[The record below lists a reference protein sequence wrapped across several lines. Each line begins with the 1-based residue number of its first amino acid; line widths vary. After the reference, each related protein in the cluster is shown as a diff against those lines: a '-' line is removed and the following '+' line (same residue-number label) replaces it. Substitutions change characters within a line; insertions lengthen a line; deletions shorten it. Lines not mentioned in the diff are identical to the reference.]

1 MPIGTVAHETGH
13 GFSLP
18 DLYDTYGVSEGIGE
32 YSLMSEG
39 NYTSA
44 LSPSRMDA
52 WSLSQLGWVTVV
64 PLASSGTS
72 TFGAAPVSDTAFYI
86 RVPDPNPRG
95 EYLLLE
101 NRQASQSDSAMI
113 RIHCL
118 RSGAS
123 ADCPGG
129 LLIFHVDSVQM
140 ANHGYDQ
147 DNAVNYGPIHG
158 LELVQADG
166 RGDLDA
172 GRNRGDAGDPYPG
185 TSNNVALALL
195 RPPFPVKNSDG
206 SFAGFTLDSI
216 WQVVPGGTMAVR
228 ISFGSP
234 TPAAQAVIDQLLIGT
249 GLAPTDQTYLDLS
262 GNRNAQY
269 DVGDFLAWVNAGNVP

>member
-1 MPIGTVAHETGH
+1 
-13 GFSLP
+13 
-18 DLYDTYGVSEGIGE
+18 
-32 YSLMSEG
+32 
-39 NYTSA
+39 
-44 LSPSRMDA
+44 
-52 WSLSQLGWVTVV
+52 
-64 PLASSGTS
+64 
-72 TFGAAPVSDTAFYI
+72 
-86 RVPDPNPRG
+86 
-95 EYLLLE
+95 
-101 NRQASQSDSAMI
+101 
-113 RIHCL
+113 
-118 RSGAS
+118 
-123 ADCPGG
+123 
-129 LLIFHVDSVQM
+129 M